1 MGNQISLESIPD
13 VYLKMYGNIL
23 KIQSPKTRAQMISTV
38 LSSVEHATAAKSV
51 GVYGHMLH
59 YVQMVQAG
67 QSAPLLP
74 GEQAPVQNQLVV
86 RGRGQAQA
94 QQSGTIVNRGGRA
107 SEKGNER
114 AMNYFSACLRILEL
128 DEEVALTQE
137 SLKVAYKKAVVRA
150 HPDKGGSEKEFEA
163 VTKAYAYLGEILSR
177 ITGGRKTEGKVEA
190 PDKLKG
196 SRTDDAEKWKHVE
209 PVRLN
214 PTKLDMNAFNE
225 MFEKTKIPDPEGD
238 GYGDWLKGTAGGDT
252 SAPKF
257 SGKFN
262 RDVFNKAFEDEA
274 SSSKRNG
281 TTNALVVQE
290 MSLANRMGYATELG
304 RGVREDF
311 TVAANDVGLQYTDL
325 KKAYT
330 EYNTFSGQVA
340 GIQVEARS
348 FEQVQASRDKAP
360 DPLRDEELA
369 ALQAA
374 EARIKQQEE
383 QRRLRLA
390 QQTMDENSY
399 FERMKRLVI
408 TNK

>member
-1 MGNQISLESIPD
+1 MGNQISSSIPD

-23 KIQSPKTRAQMISTV
+23 KIQSPQTRAQMITTV
-38 LSSVEHATAAKSV
+38 LSSPEHAAAAKSV
-51 GVYGHMLH
+51 GVYGHMMY
-59 YVQMVQAG
+59 YVQMVQTK
-67 QSAPLLP
+67 QSLPLLP
-74 GEQAPVQNQLVV
+74 GEQPSQTLVV
-86 RGRGQAQA
+86 RPTAQGA
-94 QQSGTIVNRGGRA
+94 TGSSAMIQQRGRA
-107 SEKGNER
+107 SER

-128 DEEVALTQE
+128 DEEVALTHE
-137 SLKVAYKKAVVRA
+137 SLKAAYKKAVMRA

-190 PDKLKG
+190 PEKLKG
-196 SRTDDAEKWKHVE
+196 SRTEDADKWKHVE

-214 PTKLDMNAFNE
+214 PSKLDMNAFNE
-225 MFEKTKIPDPEGD
+225 MFEKTKIPDPEED
-238 GYGDWLKGTAGGDT
+238 GYGDWLKNATGGES

-262 RDVFNKAFEDEA
+262 RDVFNKAFEEDA
-274 SSSKRNG
+274 GTRGRNG
-281 TTNALVVQE
+281 NGHSALVVQE

-304 RGVREDF
+304 RGHREDY

-340 GIQVEARS
+340 GVQIENRS
-348 FEQVQASRDKAP
+348 FEQVQASRDRAP
-360 DPLRDEELA
+360 DPLRDSEMA

-374 EARIKQQEE
+374 EEQMKKAEE
-383 QRRLRLA
+383 QRKLRVA
-390 QQTMDENSY
+390 QEAVAENSY